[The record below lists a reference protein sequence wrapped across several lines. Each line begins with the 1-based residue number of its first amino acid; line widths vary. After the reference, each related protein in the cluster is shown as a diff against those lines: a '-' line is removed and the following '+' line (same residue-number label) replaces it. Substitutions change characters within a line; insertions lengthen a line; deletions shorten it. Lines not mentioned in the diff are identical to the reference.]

1 MKKSK
6 KKTSKKTL
14 MGIYRRPNMDPKIK
28 YYESLAEI
36 HTRLG
41 SVPLSLAEIDG
52 NMYVISRA
60 DAKQNGEPRNMYH
73 TVTTDEISYT
83 RDFHGDVV
91 IIGYNPDTEK
101 VMSLTKNQINRIM
114 TAPRN

>member
-1 MKKSK
+1 MKNSK
-6 KKTSKKTL
+6 KKRNKKTL
-14 MGIYRRPNMDPKIK
+14 IGIYRKPNMDPKIK

-36 HTRLG
+36 HARLG
-41 SVPLSLAEIDG
+41 SVPLCLTEIDG
-52 NMYVISRA
+52 NMYVISRS
-60 DAKQNGEPRNMYH
+60 DAKQNGELRNMYH
-73 TVTTDEISYT
+73 TVTTGEISYT

-114 TAPRN
+114 NAPRN